1 MKHFP
6 KKILLIDREA
16 GITRL
21 VRQALERAG
30 KYLVQEEHNAQVA
43 LETAHSFQPDLI
55 LLDAAPNSL
64 DGQTLERQIHA
75 DIQLRDTPMVRLSN
89 LKSESQVMSGGILS
103 GYSFFAAP
111 VRIEEVLRGIDELL
125 DVARRYIA
133 TRVRI
138 VHVAGK
144 SSDPRDV
151 GIYFWRK
158 RVLDVLINA
167 VRNASDAGVRPI
179 PIAGMPGSSEATP
192 TSRQR
197 RCANVWTPR
206 TPRCSTCS

>member
-55 LLDAAPNSL
+55 LLDTAPNSL

-75 DIQLRDTPMVRLSN
+75 DIQLRDTPLVRLSN

-125 DVARRYIA
+125 F
-133 TRVRI
+133 
-138 VHVAGK
+138 GK
-144 SSDPRDV
+144 D
-151 GIYFWRK
+151 
-158 RVLDVLINA
+158 
-167 VRNASDAGVRPI
+167 
-179 PIAGMPGSSEATP
+179 
-192 TSRQR
+192 
-197 RCANVWTPR
+197 
-206 TPRCSTCS
+206 